1 MPWTELS
8 SAYRT
13 ANDSL
18 SGQTGP
24 RTLSYFHMLCVKADT
39 RRSRPPLAARRL
51 AAIVCGA
58 EGMSLTHDWQDN
70 RVTLYQTTA
79 HLGPPP
85 PLSYLL

>member
-1 MPWTELS
+1 
-8 SAYRT
+8 
-13 ANDSL
+13 
-18 SGQTGP
+18 
-24 RTLSYFHMLCVKADT
+24 MLCVKADT

-79 HLGPPP
+79 HLGFSPP